1 MSGIR
6 KCLKFSQRHAVTHVQ
21 LAARRVDPEVEAEL
35 LTGLQLLLGERLG
48 DDFFD
53 GAGEEFRVIHEQYS
67 SRMLQKMTPWT
78 IEHPER
84 LDSALMQLHAFPSRA
99 EAQRHIEAGLITV
112 NGKAVKK
119 PSTPLKIGDALE
131 VTGERTIEES
141 AIIPANL
148 SFSVVYEDPA
158 CLVIDKPAGISV
170 HPGAGMKKGEETVLH
185 GIAYLFKKKKIPF
198 HESSVLV
205 HRLDKETTG
214 CLLIAKTPEA
224 HISLQK
230 QFADRTVQKEY
241 LALVAG
247 VPSPAAAIIDAP
259 IGRSSGDRTKM
270 AVFHAVQS
278 RREARTTYR
287 TLAVSAARDA
297 ALLCCDLHTGRTHQ
311 VRVHLKTIE
320 HPILGDEDYGT
331 KWSRD
336 LSGKY
341 RIESLCLH
349 AWKLKFR
356 SPEDDA
362 THALVSP
369 PPQVLMDALRRLNIV
384 WKS

>member
-1 MSGIR
+1 M
-6 KCLKFSQRHAVTHVQ
+6 TH
-21 LAARRVDPEVEAEL
+21 
-35 LTGLQLLLGERLG
+35 
-48 DDFFD
+48 
-53 GAGEEFRVIHEQYS
+53 
-67 SRMLQKMTPWT
+67 WT

-84 LDSALMQLHAFPSRA
+84 LDSALMRAAAFPSRA
-99 EAQRHIEAGLITV
+99 EAQRCIEEGLIAV

-119 PSTPLKIGDALE
+119 PSTPLKIGDSVE
-131 VTGERTIEES
+131 ITGERTMEES
-141 AIIPANL
+141 KIVPADL
-148 SFSVVYEDPA
+148 SFSILYEDKA
-158 CLVIDKPAGISV
+158 CMVIDKPAGVSV
-170 HPGAGMKKGEETVLH
+170 HPGAGMKKGEVTVLH
-185 GIAYLFKKKKIPF
+185 GIAHLFKKKKISF

-214 CLLIAKTPEA
+214 CLLIAKTPDA
-224 HISLQK
+224 HRILQK
-230 QFADRTVQKEY
+230 QFADRTVQKQY

-278 RREARTTYR
+278 RRDAKTTYR
-287 TLAVSAARDA
+287 TLAISSAKDA

-331 KWSRD
+331 KSSRD
-336 LSGKY
+336 IAGKY
-341 RIESLCLH
+341 LIESLCLH

-356 SPEDDA
+356 SPHDEKA
-362 THALVSP
+362 HALESP
-369 PPQVLMDALRRLNIV
+369 PPEMFMHALKNVKIS
-384 WKS
+384 WK